1 MEQSS
6 IEQDFRELCQQY
18 GLPEGEKALYLAMI
32 FEAGASIM
40 PASSGLPGVF
50 EQARMLKQISFAK
63 RGFSLL
69 VGGIKW
75 DYGAELVEVLRKALV
90 DALHQRVAK
99 RVFEGQAEL
108 GINVPA
114 SLLEDFKGLSVNMI
128 FSPVSGAGERT
139 IWLHPE
145 GCQPQEEV
153 LNESELDAIIAFGD
167 ELKKQ
172 VEKMQGRR
180 GTGEVAGPD
189 KSKNPELGG
198 LAGLLLSYLP
208 EDWGTIEKYAFV
220 FDFLELG
227 GWLHFKGEE
236 WEHNARYYSSKEK
249 YDVVKSW
256 VRTAEKIKK

>member
-1 MEQSS
+1 MLEQSS
-6 IEQDFRELCQQY
+6 IGDFKGLCQQY
-18 GLPEGEKALYLAMI
+18 GLPEGEKAFYLAMI
-32 FEAGASIM
+32 YEAGASIM
-40 PASSGLPGVF
+40 PASNGLPGVF
-50 EQARMLKQISFAK
+50 GQARMLKQLSFAG

-69 VGGIKW
+69 VGGIKE
-75 DYGAELVEVLRKALV
+75 DYDAGQVEVLEKALT
-90 DALHQRVAK
+90 DALRQRVAK
-99 RVFEGQAEL
+99 RTFEGRAEL

-114 SLLEDFKGLSVNMI
+114 NLLEDFEGLSMNMI
-128 FSPVSGAGERT
+128 FGPVSGVSERT

-145 GCQPQEEV
+145 GCQPQEEGF
-153 LNESELDAIIAFGD
+153 NESELDAIIAFGD
-167 ELKKQ
+167 ELKEK

-180 GTGEVAGPD
+180 GTGEVASPD

-236 WEHNARYYSSKEK
+236 WEYNARYYSSKEK